1 MRIKTLALIG
11 ASFLILATSSAE
23 AQIAYTNGGI
33 DGTISGWTINSGY
46 ALTNSFT
53 LSSTTTIT
61 GFTFGGWTFAGDT
74 ITSVDWGISS
84 SVDYAISGTASLAKG
99 SGGTNGFGYDVYEYG
114 SSIAPLTLAAG
125 TYYFGLQN
133 AGTSQGNLA
142 FWDVNNGPS
151 VAFENQIGNVNG
163 YLVPGTNSAAFT
175 LLSGSVPEPAS
186 WALMLGGFGLVGGAM
201 RRRRASV
208 SFA

>member
-11 ASFLILATSSAE
+11 ASFVIFAASSAE

-33 DGTISGWTINSGY
+33 DGTISGWTINNGY
-46 ALTNSFT
+46 AVTNSFT

-74 ITSVDWGISS
+74 MTSVDWGISS
-84 SVDYAISGTASLAKG
+84 SVDYAISGTASLTKG
-99 SGGTNGFGYDVYEYG
+99 SGGTNGMGYDVYEYG
-114 SSIAPLTLAAG
+114 SLIAPLTLAAG

-133 AGTSQGNLA
+133 VVTSGNA
-142 FWDVNNGPS
+142 YGYWDVNNGPS
-151 VAFENQIGNVNG
+151 VAFENQLGNVNG
-163 YLVPGTNSAAFT
+163 YLSAGSNSTAFT
-175 LLSGSVPEPAS
+175 LLSSGVPEPAS
-186 WALMLGGFGLVGGAM
+186 WAMMLGGFGLVGGAM